1 MGTSDLEAQVA
12 RLSAIEDIKQL
23 KAQYAEYCDHDYD
36 PDGIASLFVEDAV
49 WDGGPGFGRYE
60 GRAKIHAF
68 FSQISDD
75 IVLAAHLSMNP
86 IIEVDGD
93 KATGRWRLLCP
104 CTVTTDTG
112 DNTAR
117 WILAEYDEEYE
128 RHDGRWLYR
137 ALNVNVNVNAPH
149 VKGWVE
155 AGT

>member
-1 MGTSDLEAQVA
+1 MTQSTLETQVA
-12 RLSAIEDIKQL
+12 RLTAIEDIKQL
-23 KAQYAEYCDHDYD
+23 KATYAEHCDNGYN
-36 PDGIASLFVEDAV
+36 PDGIASLFVEDGV

-86 IIEVDGD
+86 IIAVDGD

-104 CTVTTDTG
+104 CTVTTASG
-112 DNTAR
+112 EHAAR

-128 RHDGRWLYR
+128 RHDGRWMYR
-137 ALNVNVNVNAPH
+137 TLNVQVNFNAPH
-149 VKGWVE
+149 VTGW
-155 AGT
+155 ADNS